1 MKIISIAGT
10 TSNIGKT
17 TVAESIIHQLT
28 VDSPEDMDSSST
40 NVSALKITTRH
51 SGNCSK
57 TSCGVCDSIKYPFV
71 IIDDISIIDQ
81 PGKDTSRLKNAG
93 AQKVIWLLSYPETL
107 KDGIK
112 AALEHFDN
120 DATVIVEGNS
130 FLIAH
135 EADLSVLVV
144 RPGRTGLKESA
155 KLIIDKI
162 DIALVNVERGAPPAQ
177 LNEIKQ
183 WLEELGSKADVI
195 EFDPKSFLLNP

>member
-1 MKIISIAGT
+1 MANTIFL
-10 TSNIGKT
+10 
-17 TVAESIIHQLT
+17 VAAFIRLS
-28 VDSPEDMDSSST
+28 
-40 NVSALKITTRH
+40 
-51 SGNCSK
+51 
-57 TSCGVCDSIKYPFV
+57 FV

-112 AALEHFDN
+112 AALERFDN

-130 FLIAH
+130 FLTTH

-144 RPGRTGLKESA
+144 RPGRTSLKESA

-162 DIALVNVERGAPPAQ
+162 DIALVNVERDAPPAQ
-177 LNEIKQ
+177 LNEIKH

-195 EFDPKSFLLNP
+195 EFDPKSFLLNPQ